1 MDEPVQGYHAE
12 FQAFSVA
19 QRRDVVEA
27 LRHFVS
33 DASVEQVRAWRD
45 GVPAL
50 QREVGEVVAIDSAT
64 GSYHAV
70 LEYRLPMEF
79 RRIDAVFL
87 LREAVLVLELKGKWT
102 PSDADVDQA
111 HAYARD
117 LRCYH
122 AECAERPVHVVLVPT
137 LAIGPQDER
146 RGVQVC
152 GPDALDGL
160 IARLDAESRGAPPLS
175 VERFLHPHAYRPLPT
190 LVRAARELFE
200 RGDLARIRKAAAATD
215 PAVELLAT
223 LAHEAAAQ
231 GRRKLVLLS
240 GVPGA
245 GKTLVGLRLAHAHFV
260 DDLSVARAG
269 GKPTAPAVFLS
280 GNGPLVEVLQYELRG
295 AGGDGRTFVRG
306 VKQYVE
312 RYARNPKLVPTEH
325 VLVFDEAQR
334 AFDAARV
341 AESHGYAVD
350 EARSEPQW
358 FIDFA
363 ERVPGWCV
371 VLALIGSGQEIHKGE
386 EAGTGQWADALR
398 EAGRSG
404 DWDVHGPVALSEHFA
419 GLTYACHAELSLDVS
434 LRSHLALDLH
444 RFVSEL
450 VKPRPAPPE
459 ALAAI
464 AATLHAAGHDLRI
477 ARDLAVAKD
486 YLRERYADAPAA
498 RFGLLASSRDR
509 DLPRFGVDN
518 DFQATKR
525 VRFGPWYGDDE
536 EAPDSRSCRLFRECV
551 TEFGAQGLE
560 LDAALVAWGTDY
572 RLDGDR
578 WSIARSRGF
587 KRGGA
592 PVRDPARL
600 RENAYRVLLTRARD
614 ASVVFVP
621 PLLEMDE
628 THAFLVAAG
637 FRPLD

>member
-1 MDEPVQGYHAE
+1 MDESVRGYDAD
-12 FQAFSVA
+12 FRAFIVA
-19 QRRDVVEA
+19 RRRDVVQA
-27 LRHFVS
+27 LQYFVA
-33 DASVEQVRAWRD
+33 DASTEQVRAWRD
-45 GVPAL
+45 AVPVL
-50 QREVGEVVAIDSAT
+50 QRELGEVVAIDSAT
-64 GSYHAV
+64 GSHHAV

-79 RRIDAVFL
+79 RRIDAVLL
-87 LREAVLVLELKGKWT
+87 LRETVVVLELKGKWA
-102 PSDADVDQA
+102 PSDADIDQA

-122 AECAERPVHVVLVPT
+122 AECADRPVHVVLVPT
-137 LAIGPQDER
+137 LARGPQEPR
-146 RGVQVC
+146 RGVEVC
-152 GPDALDGL
+152 GPDELDGL
-160 IARLDAESRGAPPLS
+160 IERLDRRMHGAPPLS
-175 VERFLHPHAYRPLPT
+175 VQRFLDPAAYRPLPT

-200 RGDLARIRKAAAATD
+200 HGDLARIRKAAAATD

-223 LAHEAAAQ
+223 LSRDAAAH

-260 DDLSVARAG
+260 DDLAVARAG
-269 GKPTAPAVFLS
+269 GKPPAPAVFLS

-295 AGGDGRTFVRG
+295 AGGEGRTFVRG

-341 AESHGYAVD
+341 AESHGYAVAD
-350 EARSEPQW
+350 ARSEPQW

-398 EAGRSG
+398 EPGRSG

-419 GLTYACHAELSLDVS
+419 GLAYACHAELSLDVS

-444 RFVSEL
+444 RFVAGL
-450 VKPRPAPPE
+450 VRSRPAAVAE
-459 ALAAI
+459 LADI
-464 AATLHAAGHDLRI
+464 AATLHTAGHDLRI
-477 ARDLAVAKD
+477 TRDLDSAKA
-486 YLRERYADAPAA
+486 YLRERYADAPSA
-498 RFGLLASSRDR
+498 RYGLLASSRDR
-509 DLPRFGVDN
+509 DLPAFGIDN
-518 DFQATKR
+518 GFQATKR

-536 EAPDSRSCRLFRECV
+536 DAPDSRSCRLFEACV

-572 RLDGDR
+572 RMEQGR

-621 PLLEMDE
+621 PTTVMDE
-628 THAFLVAAG
+628 THAFLVEAG
-637 FRPLD
+637 FRPLA